1 MNRVISPLGRKNLTL
16 KINAFRHASYIF
28 LLTAIKG
35 AISRPPHAQDSLEE
49 LIIIKEGTLNCT
61 IGDKIATLGVGS
73 VLLIL
78 PLEMQTFENTGDGP
92 VTYYVLMFRS
102 KKPMNM
108 ERSKQADGT
117 FLINHD
123 TLTYKEANNRGT
135 RKYFDRPNAMCENYE
150 MHTTHLKIKGASHA
164 PHQHV
169 DTEIILMI
177 DGETEIIIDGKTYKA
192 GPGDFY
198 IIESGELHGVANA
211 TDKPCSYFAFKWR

>member
-61 IGDKIATLGVGS
+61 IGDKIATLGAGS

-92 VTYYVLMFRS
+92 VT
-102 KKPMNM
+102 
-108 ERSKQADGT
+108 
-117 FLINHD
+117 
-123 TLTYKEANNRGT
+123 
-135 RKYFDRPNAMCENYE
+135 
-150 MHTTHLKIKGASHA
+150 
-164 PHQHV
+164 
-169 DTEIILMI
+169 
-177 DGETEIIIDGKTYKA
+177 
-192 GPGDFY
+192 
-198 IIESGELHGVANA
+198 
-211 TDKPCSYFAFKWR
+211 